1 MRLRGGRGR
10 LDENRSFMFS
20 YVRCWMI
27 GGVTG
32 VYFLLED
39 LGYARMALTG
49 LVAMIV
55 YISCKGIMMN

>member
-1 MRLRGGRGR
+1 MLDDWGR
-10 LDENRSFMFS
+10 
-20 YVRCWMI
+20 Y
-27 GGVTG
+27 G

-55 YISCKGIMMN
+55 YISCKGIMVN